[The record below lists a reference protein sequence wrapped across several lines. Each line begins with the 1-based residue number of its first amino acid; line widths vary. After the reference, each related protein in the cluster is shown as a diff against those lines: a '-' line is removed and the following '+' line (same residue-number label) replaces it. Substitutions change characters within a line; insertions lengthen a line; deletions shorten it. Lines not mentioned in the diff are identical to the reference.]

1 MATVHVLTAHC
12 SLTSHVLTWA
22 DVWSVSDSF
31 CLSSPLAH
39 YYGLWLLIKVGDGIV
54 NGAGGGG
61 GGGGVTLVERAKSAC
76 VNNRRQT
83 AADIPVSSC
92 TLVRLYTAA

>member
-31 CLSSPLAH
+31 YLSSPLAH
-39 YYGLWLLIKVGDGIV
+39 YYGLCLLIKVGDGIV

-61 GGGGVTLVERAKSAC
+61 TLVDRAKSAF
-76 VNNRRQT
+76 VNNRWQT

>member
-31 CLSSPLAH
+31 YLSSPLAH
-39 YYGLWLLIKVGDGIV
+39 YYGLCLLIKVGDGIV

-61 GGGGVTLVERAKSAC
+61 GGGGGL
-76 VNNRRQT
+76 
-83 AADIPVSSC
+83 
-92 TLVRLYTAA
+92 